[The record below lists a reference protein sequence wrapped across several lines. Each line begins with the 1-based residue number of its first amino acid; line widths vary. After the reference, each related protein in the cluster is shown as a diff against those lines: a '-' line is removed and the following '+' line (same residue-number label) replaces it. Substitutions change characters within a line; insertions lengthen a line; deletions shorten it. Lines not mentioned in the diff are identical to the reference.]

1 MKEMTMSAIN
11 ELEQPSQVHTVW
23 IGEEDRIV
31 SFHAVDSYEVQTFAC
46 HDFFMKYLR
55 TLQERG
61 FRFQ

>member
-1 MKEMTMSAIN
+1 MKEMTMSTIN